1 MTAQVLAAMVVG
13 APRGPSHLAAPSA
26 PAGAQGRR
34 LMGWG
39 GVLGPGPW
47 LAFGCGWFFLCVFV
61 FVFAPTLVIWETVGF
76 RDLGGLPKF
85 RLTVGLPSDDQ
96 SRE

>member
-1 MTAQVLAAMVVG
+1 MTAPVLAAMVVG

-39 GVLGPGPW
+39 GVLGPGSL
-47 LAFGCGWFFLCVFV
+47 LAVGGFFCLFLPPLWSFGKQWDSE
-61 FVFAPTLVIWETVGF
+61 IWEDFQF
-76 RDLGGLPKF
+76 RH
-85 RLTVGLPSDDQ
+85 TVGLPSDDQ

>member
-1 MTAQVLAAMVVG
+1 MLAAMVVG

-39 GVLGPGPW
+39 GVLGPGSL
-47 LAFGCGWFFLCVFV
+47 LAVGGFFCVFL
-61 FVFAPTLVIWETVGF
+61 FLFLPLLWSFGKQWDSEIWEDF
-76 RDLGGLPKF
+76 
-85 RLTVGLPSDDQ
+85 Q
-96 SRE
+96 SLDTPWVFLLMIKAENEL